1 MKSDSKVFGKPAK
14 YGLAAMPVGE
24 TKRFES
30 LTPEEITNV
39 KRSAHNYN
47 LRSSMYFATRFRDGV
62 LYVTR
67 IR

>member
-1 MKSDSKVFGKPAK
+1 MTSDSKVFGKPAK

-24 TKRFES
+24 TKRFEE
-30 LTPEEITNV
+30 LTPEERTNV

-47 LRSSMYFATRFRDGV
+47 RRSSMYFATRLKEGV